1 MTKDTLIEYPC
12 VFPIK
17 IIGKN
22 TQSLIAEV
30 RSIALT
36 HFRDF
41 KEDDLQTKLSQK
53 NNYLSI
59 TLSVYAEN
67 QQMLDAFY
75 EKLTKIPDVT
85 MVL

>member
-22 TQSLIAEV
+22 TQSLIKEV
-30 RSIALT
+30 RSISLA